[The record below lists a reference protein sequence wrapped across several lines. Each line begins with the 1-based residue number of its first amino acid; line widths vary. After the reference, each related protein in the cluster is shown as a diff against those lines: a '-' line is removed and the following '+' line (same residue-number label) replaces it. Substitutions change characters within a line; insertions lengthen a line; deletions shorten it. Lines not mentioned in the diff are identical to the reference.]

1 MPVKILIVDDHEIV
15 REGVR
20 TLIVRS
26 RPEWKIVGEASG
38 GAQAIE
44 MCKTLY
50 PDVLVLDI
58 TMPGMSGLEAASA
71 IADLGSGCR
80 VLIFTMHESQ
90 QLVGEVR
97 QVGAHGLVLKSQAA
111 RDLIRAIDSLLAG
124 GTFFGSDPS
133 PVANSSGRAS
143 PLGSSPGQSVME
155 SRELRLSR
163 PRVRAFVIIPENVTE
178 GSRHVISHH
187 CG

>member
-1 MPVKILIVDDHEIV
+1 MPVRILIVDDHEIV

-50 PDVLVLDI
+50 PDVLILDI

-71 IADLGSGCR
+71 IANLGLGCR

-90 QLVGEVR
+90 RLVAEVR
-97 QVGAHGLVLKSQAA
+97 QVSAHGLVLKSQAA
-111 RDLIRAIDSLLAG
+111 RDLIRAIDSLLTG

-133 PVANSSGRAS
+133 PVANSSGSGTPPLDLHPTDLLRSTETLVSEGLATRLLSQS
-143 PLGSSPGQSVME
+143 PKM
-155 SRELRLSR
+155 
-163 PRVRAFVIIPENVTE
+163 
-178 GSRHVISHH
+178 
-187 CG
+187 